1 MKLCLTRPYC
11 RSGTDPTL
19 GINQKK
25 HNIFGCSGLVSC
37 SNDGQR
43 ETSLTSQLSAKC
55 RYKGRRWIIQSPEDY
70 YRGGGTVL
78 FNSSSESADI
88 SLGRLQ
94 VVRHLKNKEK
104 NINLQSQIQAE
115 PEQWIC
121 LKTRF
126 MPHPLMTYCK
136 NCFLFFNFLSSVGF
150 TDQPFQFSLSL

>member
-1 MKLCLTRPYC
+1 MLCLTRPYC

-19 GINQKK
+19 GVNQKK
-25 HNIFGCSGLVSC
+25 HNIFGCSGLVFW

-70 YRGGGTVL
+70 YRGGGTAL
-78 FNSSSESADI
+78 FNSTSESADI

-104 NINLQSQIQAE
+104 KVNLQSQIQAE

-126 MPHPLMTYCK
+126 MHHPLMTYCK
-136 NCFLFFNFLSSVGF
+136 NCFLFLNFLSSVGF